1 MYPEQVLKEIEKKK
15 IRRVYLLYGDEY
27 YYRNAVVSA
36 LTHNVLEDSG
46 GMCVSEYDGGQVT
59 AAQVL
64 DDLRTMTF
72 FGGTRLVIVEN
83 SDSFLRHN
91 KDVLA
96 RYAKSPSKTGC
107 LVLVC
112 GNKPDGRWAVVKAIE
127 QAGAIVPCETPQSGR
142 LPAWTRNRARALG
155 KTITASAAQLL
166 VEIVGG
172 DLAQLD
178 SHLQTLVTYIGKK
191 KTITDEDVAATVEE
205 EKTVRIWDLM
215 DGVADKDGKMAL
227 EALDRLLPRAGMET
241 ARLALIGRTLLNLSK
256 VKKMMEHLGSEA
268 KVVRALNMHP
278 YAAKKNIERAR
289 RFTGK
294 ELALG
299 IRKALETD
307 ILIKNNRMPPRLA
320 VEKLIVEL
328 CRQTP

>member
-15 IRRVYLLYGDEY
+15 IKPVYLLYGEEY

-36 LTHNVLEDSG
+36 LTHNVLHDSG

-72 FGGTRLVIVEN
+72 FGGTRLVVVEN
-83 SDSFLRHN
+83 CGVFLRDN
-91 KDVLA
+91 KDIVA
-96 RYAKSPSKTGC
+96 KYVKSPAKTGC

-112 GNKPDGRWAVVKAIE
+112 ADKPDGRWGVVKAIE
-127 QAGAIVPCETPQSGR
+127 QAGAIVPCETPKFGELLASI
-142 LPAWTRNRARALG
+142 RNRAREQG
-155 KTITASAAQLL
+155 KTITGPAAQLL
-166 VEIVGG
+166 VEIVGA
-172 DLAQLD
+172 DLAQLH
-178 SHLQTLVTYIGKK
+178 SHLQMLVTYIGKK
-191 KTITDEDVAATVEE
+191 KTITDKDVAATVEE
-205 EKTVRIWDLM
+205 DKTVPIWDLM
-215 DGVADKDGKMAL
+215 NGVAGKNSKMAL

-241 ARLALIGRTLLNLSK
+241 ARLALIGKALLNLSK
-256 VKKMMEHLGSEA
+256 VKKMMERLGSE
-268 KVVRALNMHP
+268 KEVVRALNMHP

-289 RFTGK
+289 KFSSH
-294 ELALG
+294 ELAIG

-307 ILIKNNRMPPRLA
+307 ILIKNSRITPRLG

-328 CRQTP
+328 CK